1 MKNISQVL
9 LCGLLLAL
17 VGCGRNSTSEIP
29 STTSADIV
37 SNQSG
42 IGTAQIFGIDFRV
55 NATSNGA
62 SGEHVYFKSSKPNSS
77 EPDNLIS
84 RKRFTF
90 GDDIAIQLDR
100 ISESNVQFMFND
112 QDFDDLNVGDK
123 VVIDDERNVEV
134 NGTPRLP
141 RTSN

>member
-1 MKNISQVL
+1 MCGACVHATLSQI
-9 LCGLLLAL
+9 A
-17 VGCGRNSTSEIP
+17 STK
-29 STTSADIV
+29 
-37 SNQSG
+37 SNC
-42 IGTAQIFGIDFRV
+42 TD
-55 NATSNGA
+55 
-62 SGEHVYFKSSKPNSS
+62 K
-77 EPDNLIS
+77 LIS

-90 GDDIAIQLDR
+90 GDDIAIQRDR
-100 ISESNVQFMFND
+100 ISESKVQFMFND